1 MWPEF
6 RRSDMVMKQAYNSAM
21 SRVDIAEAKT
31 HLSRYLDIVERGET
45 VIVCRH
51 DVPIAEIRPVPGS
64 CTEER
69 PIGIDRGMAIPASFF
84 ESLPDDVLDAFE
96 AGGGS
101 E

>member
-1 MWPEF
+1 
-6 RRSDMVMKQAYNSAM
+6 M

-45 VIVCRH
+45 VVVCRH
-51 DVPIAEIRPVPGS
+51 NLPIAEIRPIPAP

-69 PIGIDRGMAIPASFF
+69 PIGIDRGMTIPASFF
-84 ESLPDDVLDAFE
+84 EPLPAGVLDAFE
-96 AGGGS
+96 GGGGS